1 MSSFLDELARTAA
14 KRMHEKRKLHADA
27 VHEVRAALAEQWKKT
42 DKPAARA
49 LARQDGEGL
58 YKMTF
63 TTKHSFFSGE
73 QILALLPEEL
83 AEDVNSKQIYCD
95 QDTVDKKKYR
105 IDFFFGHKRD
115 RILDELEHDDPTPF
129 TKKPRAKEADK
140 EPKAEGAQPEPQ
152 GDAALEVEDADI
164 AAIKA
169 SVGVRVE
176 RVAQM
181 TRADHK
187 EIMTRA
193 VEALGFLVGKEVKC
207 TLDVAWQRALLGK
220 NCRDAALAYE
230 RAIIEVEAAE

>member
-27 VHEVRAALAEQWKKT
+27 VYEVRAALAKQWDTT

-49 LARQDGEGL
+49 LARQDDGGV
-58 YKMTF
+58 YRMTF

-83 AEDVNSKQIYCD
+83 AEDVNGKQIYCD
-95 QDTVDKKKYR
+95 QDLEDKRKYR

-115 RILDELEHDDPTPF
+115 RMLDELEHDDPTPF
-129 TKKPRAKEADK
+129 TKKPRAEAEK
-140 EPKAEGAQPEPQ
+140 EPAADCAQPEPQ

-164 AAIKA
+164 AATKA

-207 TLDVAWQRALLGK
+207 TLHLAWQRALLDK

>member
-129 TKKPRAKEADK
+129 TKKPRI
-140 EPKAEGAQPEPQ
+140 KAEGEDKTKPEPR

-193 VEALGFLVGKEVKC
+193 VEALGFLVGKEVNC
-207 TLDVAWQRALLGK
+207 TLDVAWQRALLGQ

>member
-1 MSSFLDELARTAA
+1 MSSFLEELARTAA
-14 KRMHEKRKLHADA
+14 NRAHEKRKLHADA
-27 VHEVRAALAEQWKKT
+27 VYEVRAALAKQWEET

-49 LARQDGEGL
+49 LARQDDGGV

-83 AEDVNSKQIYCD
+83 AEDVNGKQIYCD
-95 QDTVDKKKYR
+95 QDMEDKTKYR

-115 RILDELEHDDPTPF
+115 RILDELEHNDPTPF
-129 TKKPRAKEADK
+129 TKKPRVKEEAEDK
-140 EPKAEGAQPEPQ
+140 TKPEPQ
-152 GDAALEVEDADI
+152 GDAALEVDDADI

-169 SVGVRVE
+169 SVSVRVE

-193 VEALGFLVGKEVKC
+193 VEALGFLVGREVNC
-207 TLDVAWQRALLGK
+207 TLDVAWQRALLGP

>member
-1 MSSFLDELARTAA
+1 MPSFLDELARTAA
-14 KRMHEKRKLHADA
+14 ERMHEERKLHADA
-27 VHEVRAALAEQWKKT
+27 VYEVRAALAAQWEKT

-49 LARQDGEGL
+49 LARRDDGGV

-63 TTKHSFFSGE
+63 TTKHSFFTGE

-83 AEDVNSKQIYCD
+83 AEDVNGKQIYCD
-95 QDTVDKKKYR
+95 QDTEDKSKYR

-115 RILDELEHDDPTPF
+115 RILDELEYDDPTPF
-129 TKKPRAKEADK
+129 TKKPRTEAEK
-140 EPKAEGAQPEPQ
+140 GPKAEGAQPEPQ

-169 SVGVRVE
+169 SVGT
-176 RVAQM
+176 RVARVAAM
-181 TRADHK
+181 TKQSHIA
-187 EIMTRA
+187 IMTQA
-193 VEALGFLVGKEVKC
+193 VEALGFLVGKEVNC
-207 TLDVAWQRALLGK
+207 TLDVAWQRALLSE

>member
-1 MSSFLDELARTAA
+1 MPSFLDELARTAA
-14 KRMHEKRKLHADA
+14 ERMHEKRKLHADA
-27 VHEVRAALAEQWKKT
+27 VYEVRAALAEQWKKT

-49 LARQDGEGL
+49 LARQDDGGV

-63 TTKHSFFSGE
+63 TTTHSFFSGE
-73 QILALLPEEL
+73 QILALLPDEL
-83 AEDVNSKQIYCD
+83 AEDVNGKQIYCD
-95 QDTVDKKKYR
+95 QDTEDKSKYR

-129 TKKPRAKEADK
+129 TKKPRVKEEEEDK
-140 EPKAEGAQPEPQ
+140 TKPEPR

-164 AAIKA
+164 AYIKA

-176 RVAQM
+176 RIAQM
-181 TRADHK
+181 TRAEHK

-193 VEALGFLVGKEVKC
+193 VEALGFLVGREVNC

-230 RAIIEVEAAE
+230 RAVIEVEAAE